1 MAKMIKE
8 AHGDRYVH
16 QSQALIPLATPIDA
30 SSESNEDEQLDKLIQ
45 AAKEILSEDYSYIH
59 QFVLTEQLGDCR
71 NDLMEFGVEFDTW
84 FSEQSLFDNGLITK
98 AITTLEKNHMTY
110 QQDGALWF
118 RSTRFGDEKDRV
130 IQRENGQYTYFAS
143 DIAYAGIIPR
153 PQKTGNCISAIRRT
167 LSRRQKSFH
176 VNPLRRICH
185 PKGIA

>member
-1 MAKMIKE
+1 M
-8 AHGDRYVH
+8 
-16 QSQALIPLATPIDA
+16 
-30 SSESNEDEQLDKLIQ
+30 
-45 AAKEILSEDYSYIH
+45 
-59 QFVLTEQLGDCR
+59 TEQLGDCR

-143 DIAYAGIIPR
+143 DIAYHLNKFERGFSHIINVWGADHHGYIPR
-153 PQKTGNCISAIRRT
+153 VKGAMQA
-167 LSRRQKSFH
+167 LSST
-176 VNPLRRICH
+176 
-185 PKGIA
+185 PKNWKLH